1 MSMINS
7 VTINQLEDCKN
18 KLMNPED
25 KWELL
30 IKAIIDLKLSV
41 GDLEAKIIAIKSFEI
56 NKVVQLEN
64 NLRELKYKLNSI

>member
-25 KWELL
+25 KWG
-30 IKAIIDLKLSV
+30 IIDKGYNRS
-41 GDLEAKIIAIKSFEI
+41 
-56 NKVVQLEN
+56 
-64 NLRELKYKLNSI
+64 

>member
-1 MSMINS
+1 
-7 VTINQLEDCKN
+7 
-18 KLMNPED
+18 MNPED

-41 GDLEAKIIAIKSFEI
+41 GDLEAKIMTIKSFEI

>member
-41 GDLEAKIIAIKSFEI
+41 GELDTKILSIKSFEI
-56 NKVVQLEN
+56 NKAVQLEN